1 MEKDILQSLKL
12 EISRNFT
19 LAPYERIAFHKI
31 LTYQKSDNGLR
42 VLLRDIL
49 KGGIIRK
56 SAISVVKDFP
66 HADVANTF
74 VELLV
79 TSDNL
84 EREEFNDILEH
95 LEKFG
100 KKTHVAGL
108 IEYITRSLDKTEK
121 AEHTARTIFVLG
133 NIGSGST
140 EAVDLIKSI
149 IINPEMFERVR
160 SAAIESFVHAFDVEL
175 MESVLRENN
184 DHLACSVYRAIAEI
198 ADREMI
204 HYESS
209 SEDEIFTVMPGQ
221 EDRVLLDIRVLLG
234 KMSPSF
240 DKYSRETKGAYIMA
254 MILSGH
260 REFIIY
266 TMKALTSNDPELIDQ
281 TLYVILSNTGKL
293 RVPDKLLRSLISLP
307 SVTLRDT
314 RIIVDIFNRFF
325 SLLKDSRNNMMFR
338 DKIFNYLIVTLDA
351 YFETYRKNFMIPE
364 IMEKDHLPDVQVIR
378 SLVLN
383 RFNPDIKRRII
394 MHLRSED
401 RAVIK
406 KIIGEISES
415 VSFIPD
421 EEDEVFHRFIEMLYD
436 KDVKT
441 REISAARIDD
451 IDYEKRYMKNRIV
464 RICEII
470 ARLNI
475 DEASANLVKMFNYV
489 KKYYDSEI
497 YATVTQTLSALNY
510 PYMLSELEVQLAS
523 GDVVDQKRAVQ
534 LLPFYNDQRS
544 LNIMLDYVKEHA
556 SESSEVMS
564 AILKVLVKREAAGNI
579 AANEIAKLIVRE
591 NKDPLLKRSA
601 IHIIGNC
608 GLEKDIVYL
617 NELFG
622 SESDAGVKETI
633 LQAFDMLMQIT
644 REFDKQKII
653 SIFKEYMKD
662 PGIRVRMYACA
673 ILLKLGHQD
682 ALVSIREM
690 MIIKNRQIQRDILL
704 ILGNL
709 MTAEIAFFLIS
720 LLKEDYA
727 IAADIIP
734 LLRFLRQEELTEID
748 HFVINLF
755 KKYEGVNLDGVSG
768 AQHQTLMNTQ
778 EIKGYKRETVSLL
791 MLEIMNFNLFSNDK
805 VPSEMI
811 LVFKRGYQ
819 RIIEILSEGG
829 GSISRTTAGKMIAT
843 FPEVVSAA
851 SAATKIMDSIH
862 EFNNSIPHEFNL
874 QVMLFVTMNETD
886 MVFSEVILPDERE
899 FSILRSA
906 PIENRIFL
914 SSETFRIAERSFR
927 CGFLPDPLFH
937 MTGTSLEFKELISH
951 NNFIIKAEAVIKSL
965 DEDELH
971 REEAQRLIESGG
983 RQDLSSKR
991 SKNTIAFSN
1000 AMEHIGKTL
1009 RHDLVDVSKYIGK
1022 RSVDRELI
1030 KSTEKMLD
1038 DVYRHYMLQVSKTII
1053 E

>member
-1 MEKDILQSLKL
+1 
-12 EISRNFT
+12 
-19 LAPYERIAFHKI
+19 
-31 LTYQKSDNGLR
+31 
-42 VLLRDIL
+42 
-49 KGGIIRK
+49 
-56 SAISVVKDFP
+56 
-66 HADVANTF
+66 
-74 VELLV
+74 
-79 TSDNL
+79 
-84 EREEFNDILEH
+84 
-95 LEKFG
+95 
-100 KKTHVAGL
+100 
-108 IEYITRSLDKTEK
+108 
-121 AEHTARTIFVLG
+121 
-133 NIGSGST
+133 
-140 EAVDLIKSI
+140 
-149 IINPEMFERVR
+149 
-160 SAAIESFVHAFDVEL
+160 
-175 MESVLRENN
+175 
-184 DHLACSVYRAIAEI
+184 
-198 ADREMI
+198 
-204 HYESS
+204 
-209 SEDEIFTVMPGQ
+209 
-221 EDRVLLDIRVLLG
+221 
-234 KMSPSF
+234 
-240 DKYSRETKGAYIMA
+240 
-254 MILSGH
+254 
-260 REFIIY
+260 
-266 TMKALTSNDPELIDQ
+266 
-281 TLYVILSNTGKL
+281 
-293 RVPDKLLRSLISLP
+293 
-307 SVTLRDT
+307 
-314 RIIVDIFNRFF
+314 
-325 SLLKDSRNNMMFR
+325 
-338 DKIFNYLIVTLDA
+338 
-351 YFETYRKNFMIPE
+351 
-364 IMEKDHLPDVQVIR
+364 
-378 SLVLN
+378 
-383 RFNPDIKRRII
+383 
-394 MHLRSED
+394 
-401 RAVIK
+401 
-406 KIIGEISES
+406 
-415 VSFIPD
+415 
-421 EEDEVFHRFIEMLYD
+421 
-436 KDVKT
+436 
-441 REISAARIDD
+441 
-451 IDYEKRYMKNRIV
+451 
-464 RICEII
+464 
-470 ARLNI
+470 
-475 DEASANLVKMFNYV
+475 
-489 KKYYDSEI
+489 
-497 YATVTQTLSALNY
+497 
-510 PYMLSELEVQLAS
+510 
-523 GDVVDQKRAVQ
+523 
-534 LLPFYNDQRS
+534 
-544 LNIMLDYVKEHA
+544 
-556 SESSEVMS
+556 
-564 AILKVLVKREAAGNI
+564 
-579 AANEIAKLIVRE
+579 
-591 NKDPLLKRSA
+591 
-601 IHIIGNC
+601 
-608 GLEKDIVYL
+608 
-617 NELFG
+617 
-622 SESDAGVKETI
+622 
-633 LQAFDMLMQIT
+633 
-644 REFDKQKII
+644 
-653 SIFKEYMKD
+653 
-662 PGIRVRMYACA
+662 VRMYACA